1 MKQSFIDDQP
11 SKTLA
16 RGLFVLD
23 KFTTER
29 SEWGVRELSRE
40 LDTNP
45 ATVHRLVTT
54 LCNIGY
60 LAKDPDTQRYSLGP
74 KVMRLADLYTRHN
87 PVSNIAR
94 KTFERYSDQFRYNF
108 YLGKLSGFEVVYLT
122 AHDGHAPIKIVV
134 EPGGT
139 INLHST
145 ALGKILLAF
154 QDAGYIESF
163 LSRNTLKRYT
173 QKTITNPELL
183 RERLAEI
190 REQGYAINRG
200 EHYEDVGAVGVP
212 IINPGRRVELGV
224 SLAYPQHLVPE
235 GRIRIQELLSLTRQ
249 IAGDIAVR
257 LGYPDQEAI
266 RHT

>member
-1 MKQSFIDDQP
+1 MKQSFVDDQP

-16 RGLFVLD
+16 RGLLVLEE
-23 KFTTER
+23 FTTER
-29 SEWGVRELSRE
+29 REWGVRELSRK
-40 LDTNP
+40 LDMNP

-122 AHDGHAPIKIVV
+122 AHDGQAPIKIVV

-145 ALGKILLAF
+145 ALGKVLLAF
-154 QDAGYIESF
+154 QDSTYIETF

-173 QKTITNPELL
+173 HKTITDPQLL
-183 RERLAEI
+183 RERLADI

-212 IINPGRRVELGV
+212 IINPGRRVELGI
-224 SLAYPQHLVPE
+224 SLAYPQHLIAE
-235 GRIRIQELLSLTRQ
+235 GRIRVQELLALTRQ
-249 IAGDIAVR
+249 IADDVADR
-257 LGYPDQEAI
+257 LGYPDQNST
-266 RHT
+266 RHS